1 MKLLNNLYQ
10 VGGTS
15 LSHGFDASAYLL
27 KDARGYLL
35 IDCGTPEGYA
45 QIVQNI
51 RSLGVNPGE
60 IHTILATHG
69 HYDHVGA
76 ANLWRRDFGCR
87 LLVHPLDREQVEAG
101 DSALTSA
108 SLLYGVEAEP
118 TAVDGVLDTGDVF
131 PVEGGSLEVLH
142 TPGHTPGGVTY
153 QIGDALFT
161 GDTLFAHGYGRTD
174 LPGGDFS
181 ALRRSLRRLLHLA
194 GDFRVFPGHSE
205 STTLN
210 HERGIDG

>member
-1 MKLLNNLYQ
+1 MEIQALQ
-10 VGGTS
+10 VGSIPTNCY
-15 LSHGFDASAYLL
+15 LVFDPGRTDALVIDPGDNPERIFAALNGRTPAAVLL
-27 KDARGYLL
+27 
-35 IDCGTPEGYA
+35 
-45 QIVQNI
+45 
-51 RSLGVNPGE
+51 
-60 IHTILATHG
+60 THG
-69 HYDHVGA
+69 HFDHTGALSAFAGVPIYIHEADAPMLSDPHLSVGDGNGDLRPRPVA
-76 ANLWRRDFGCR
+76 TH
-87 LLVHPLDREQVEAG
+87 LLADGEQMHLAGLDIA
-101 DSALTSA
+101 
-108 SLLYGVEAEP
+108 
-118 TAVDGVLDTGDVF
+118 
-131 PVEGGSLEVLH
+131 VLH

>member
-1 MKLLNNLYQ
+1 MEIQALQ
-10 VGGTS
+10 VGSIPTNCYLVFDPGRTDALVIDPGDNPERIFAALNGRTPAAVLLTHVHFDHTGA
-15 LSHGFDASAYLL
+15 LSAFAGVPIYIHEADAPMLSDPHLSVGDGNGDLRPRPA
-27 KDARGYLL
+27 
-35 IDCGTPEGYA
+35 
-45 QIVQNI
+45 
-51 RSLGVNPGE
+51 
-60 IHTILATHG
+60 ATH
-69 HYDHVGA
+69 
-76 ANLWRRDFGCR
+76 
-87 LLVHPLDREQVEAG
+87 LLADGEQLHLAGLDIA
-101 DSALTSA
+101 
-108 SLLYGVEAEP
+108 
-118 TAVDGVLDTGDVF
+118 
-131 PVEGGSLEVLH
+131 VLH

-181 ALRRSLRRLLHLA
+181 ALRRSLRRLLHLE

>member
-1 MKLLNNLYQ
+1 MEIQALQ
-10 VGGTS
+10 VGSIPTNCY
-15 LSHGFDASAYLL
+15 LVFDPGRTDALVIDPGDNPERIFAALNGRTPAAVLL
-27 KDARGYLL
+27 
-35 IDCGTPEGYA
+35 
-45 QIVQNI
+45 
-51 RSLGVNPGE
+51 
-60 IHTILATHG
+60 THG
-69 HYDHVGA
+69 HFDHTGALSAFAGVPIYIHEADAPMLSDPHLSVGDGNGDLRPRPA
-76 ANLWRRDFGCR
+76 ATH
-87 LLVHPLDREQVEAG
+87 LLADGEQLHLAGLDLA
-101 DSALTSA
+101 
-108 SLLYGVEAEP
+108 
-118 TAVDGVLDTGDVF
+118 
-131 PVEGGSLEVLH
+131 VLH

>member
-1 MKLLNNLYQ
+1 MEIQALQ
-10 VGGTS
+10 VGSIPTNCY
-15 LSHGFDASAYLL
+15 LVFDPGRTDALVIDPGDNPERIFAALNGRMPAAVLL
-27 KDARGYLL
+27 
-35 IDCGTPEGYA
+35 
-45 QIVQNI
+45 
-51 RSLGVNPGE
+51 
-60 IHTILATHG
+60 THG
-69 HYDHVGA
+69 HFDHTGALSAFAGVPIYIHEADAPMLSDPHLSVGDGNGDLRPRPA
-76 ANLWRRDFGCR
+76 ATH
-87 LLVHPLDREQVEAG
+87 LLADGEQLHLAGLDIA
-101 DSALTSA
+101 
-108 SLLYGVEAEP
+108 
-118 TAVDGVLDTGDVF
+118 
-131 PVEGGSLEVLH
+131 VLH

>member
-1 MKLLNNLYQ
+1 MRPAALNGRTPAAVLL
-10 VGGTS
+10 
-15 LSHGFDASAYLL
+15 
-27 KDARGYLL
+27 
-35 IDCGTPEGYA
+35 
-45 QIVQNI
+45 
-51 RSLGVNPGE
+51 
-60 IHTILATHG
+60 THG
-69 HYDHVGA
+69 HFDHTGALSAFAGVPIYIHEADAPMLSDPHLSVGDGNGDLRPRPA
-76 ANLWRRDFGCR
+76 ATH
-87 LLVHPLDREQVEAG
+87 LLADGEQLHLAGLDIA
-101 DSALTSA
+101 
-108 SLLYGVEAEP
+108 
-118 TAVDGVLDTGDVF
+118 
-131 PVEGGSLEVLH
+131 VLH

>member
-1 MKLLNNLYQ
+1 MEIQALQ
-10 VGGTS
+10 VGSIPTNCY
-15 LSHGFDASAYLL
+15 LVFDPGRTDALVIDPGDNPERIFAALNGRTPAAVLL
-27 KDARGYLL
+27 
-35 IDCGTPEGYA
+35 
-45 QIVQNI
+45 
-51 RSLGVNPGE
+51 
-60 IHTILATHG
+60 THG
-69 HYDHVGA
+69 HFDHTGALSAFAGVPIYIHEADAPMLSDPHLSVGDGNGDLRPRPA
-76 ANLWRRDFGCR
+76 ATH
-87 LLVHPLDREQVEAG
+87 LLADGEQMHLAGLDIA
-101 DSALTSA
+101 
-108 SLLYGVEAEP
+108 
-118 TAVDGVLDTGDVF
+118 
-131 PVEGGSLEVLH
+131 VLH

>member
-1 MKLLNNLYQ
+1 MEIQALQ
-10 VGGTS
+10 VGSIPTNCY
-15 LSHGFDASAYLL
+15 LVFDPGRTDALVIDPGDNPERIFAALNGRTPAAVLL
-27 KDARGYLL
+27 
-35 IDCGTPEGYA
+35 
-45 QIVQNI
+45 
-51 RSLGVNPGE
+51 
-60 IHTILATHG
+60 THG
-69 HYDHVGA
+69 HFDHTGALSACEGVPIYIHEADAPMLSDPHLSVGDGNGDLRPRPA
-76 ANLWRRDFGCR
+76 ATH
-87 LLVHPLDREQVEAG
+87 LLADREQLHLAG
-101 DSALTSA
+101 
-108 SLLYGVEAEP
+108 
-118 TAVDGVLDTGDVF
+118 LDIA
-131 PVEGGSLEVLH
+131 VLH

>member
-1 MKLLNNLYQ
+1 MEIQALQ
-10 VGGTS
+10 VGSIPTNCY
-15 LSHGFDASAYLL
+15 LVFDPGRTDALVIDPGDNPERIFAALNGRTPAAVLL
-27 KDARGYLL
+27 
-35 IDCGTPEGYA
+35 
-45 QIVQNI
+45 
-51 RSLGVNPGE
+51 
-60 IHTILATHG
+60 THG
-69 HYDHVGA
+69 HFDHTGALSAFAGMPIYIHEADAPMLSDPHLSVGDGNGDLRPRPA
-76 ANLWRRDFGCR
+76 ATH
-87 LLVHPLDREQVEAG
+87 LLADGEQLHLAGLDIA
-101 DSALTSA
+101 
-108 SLLYGVEAEP
+108 
-118 TAVDGVLDTGDVF
+118 
-131 PVEGGSLEVLH
+131 VLH

>member
-1 MKLLNNLYQ
+1 MEIQALQ
-10 VGGTS
+10 VGSIPTNCY
-15 LSHGFDASAYLL
+15 LVFDPGRTDALVIDPGDNPERIFAALNGRTPAAVLL
-27 KDARGYLL
+27 
-35 IDCGTPEGYA
+35 
-45 QIVQNI
+45 
-51 RSLGVNPGE
+51 
-60 IHTILATHG
+60 THG
-69 HYDHVGA
+69 HFDHTGALSAFAGVPIYIHEADAPMLSDPHLSVGDGNGDLRPRPA
-76 ANLWRRDFGCR
+76 ATH
-87 LLVHPLDREQVEAG
+87 LLADGEQLHLAGLDIA
-101 DSALTSA
+101 
-108 SLLYGVEAEP
+108 
-118 TAVDGVLDTGDVF
+118 
-131 PVEGGSLEVLH
+131 VLH

>member
-1 MKLLNNLYQ
+1 MEIQALQ
-10 VGGTS
+10 VGSIPTNCY
-15 LSHGFDASAYLL
+15 LVFDPGRIDALVIDPGDNPERIFSALNGRTPAAVLL
-27 KDARGYLL
+27 
-35 IDCGTPEGYA
+35 
-45 QIVQNI
+45 
-51 RSLGVNPGE
+51 
-60 IHTILATHG
+60 THG
-69 HYDHVGA
+69 HFDHTGALSAFAGVPIYIHEADAPMLSDPHLSVGDGNGDLRPRPA
-76 ANLWRRDFGCR
+76 ATH
-87 LLVHPLDREQVEAG
+87 LLADGEQLHLAGLDIA
-101 DSALTSA
+101 
-108 SLLYGVEAEP
+108 
-118 TAVDGVLDTGDVF
+118 
-131 PVEGGSLEVLH
+131 VLH

>member
-1 MKLLNNLYQ
+1 MEIQALQ
-10 VGGTS
+10 VGSIPTNCY
-15 LSHGFDASAYLL
+15 LVFDPGRTDALVIDPGDNPERIFAALNGRTPAAVLL
-27 KDARGYLL
+27 
-35 IDCGTPEGYA
+35 
-45 QIVQNI
+45 
-51 RSLGVNPGE
+51 
-60 IHTILATHG
+60 THG
-69 HYDHVGA
+69 HFDHTGALSAFAGVPIYIHEADAPMLSDPHLSVGDGNGDLRPRPA
-76 ANLWRRDFGCR
+76 ATH
-87 LLVHPLDREQVEAG
+87 LLADGEQLHLAGLDIA
-101 DSALTSA
+101 
-108 SLLYGVEAEP
+108 
-118 TAVDGVLDTGDVF
+118 
-131 PVEGGSLEVLH
+131 VLH

-161 GDTLFAHGYGRTD
+161 GDTLCSHGYGRTD

>member
-1 MKLLNNLYQ
+1 MEIQALQ
-10 VGGTS
+10 VGSIPTNCY
-15 LSHGFDASAYLL
+15 LVFDPGRTDALVIDPGDNPERIFAALNGRAPAALL
-27 KDARGYLL
+27 L
-35 IDCGTPEGYA
+35 
-45 QIVQNI
+45 
-51 RSLGVNPGE
+51 
-60 IHTILATHG
+60 THG
-69 HYDHVGA
+69 HFDHTGALSAFAGVPIYIHEADAPMLSDPHLSVGDGNGDLRPRPA
-76 ANLWRRDFGCR
+76 ATH
-87 LLVHPLDREQVEAG
+87 LLADGEQLHLAGLDIA
-101 DSALTSA
+101 
-108 SLLYGVEAEP
+108 
-118 TAVDGVLDTGDVF
+118 
-131 PVEGGSLEVLH
+131 VLH

>member
-1 MKLLNNLYQ
+1 MEIQALQ
-10 VGGTS
+10 VGSIPTNCY
-15 LSHGFDASAYLL
+15 LVFDPGRTDALVIDPGDNPERIFAALNGRTPAAVLL
-27 KDARGYLL
+27 
-35 IDCGTPEGYA
+35 
-45 QIVQNI
+45 
-51 RSLGVNPGE
+51 
-60 IHTILATHG
+60 THG
-69 HYDHVGA
+69 HFDHTGALSAFAGVPIYIHEADAPMLSDPHLSVGDGNGDLRPRPA
-76 ANLWRRDFGCR
+76 ATH
-87 LLVHPLDREQVEAG
+87 LLADGEQMHLAGLDIA
-101 DSALTSA
+101 
-108 SLLYGVEAEP
+108 
-118 TAVDGVLDTGDVF
+118 
-131 PVEGGSLEVLH
+131 VLH
-142 TPGHTPGGVTY
+142 TPGHTPGGLTY

>member
-1 MKLLNNLYQ
+1 MLSDPHLS
-10 VGGTS
+10 VGDGNGD
-15 LSHGFDASAYLL
+15 LRPRPA
-27 KDARGYLL
+27 
-35 IDCGTPEGYA
+35 
-45 QIVQNI
+45 
-51 RSLGVNPGE
+51 
-60 IHTILATHG
+60 ATH
-69 HYDHVGA
+69 
-76 ANLWRRDFGCR
+76 
-87 LLVHPLDREQVEAG
+87 LLADGEQLHLAGLDIA
-101 DSALTSA
+101 
-108 SLLYGVEAEP
+108 
-118 TAVDGVLDTGDVF
+118 
-131 PVEGGSLEVLH
+131 VLH

>member
-1 MKLLNNLYQ
+1 MEIQALQ
-10 VGGTS
+10 VGSIPTNCY
-15 LSHGFDASAYLL
+15 LVFDPGRTDALVIDPGDNPERIFAALNGRTPAAVLL
-27 KDARGYLL
+27 
-35 IDCGTPEGYA
+35 
-45 QIVQNI
+45 
-51 RSLGVNPGE
+51 
-60 IHTILATHG
+60 THG
-69 HYDHVGA
+69 HFDHTGALSAFAGVPIYIHEADAPMLSDPHLSVGDGNGDLRPRPA
-76 ANLWRRDFGCR
+76 ATH
-87 LLVHPLDREQVEAG
+87 LLADGEQLHLAGLDIA
-101 DSALTSA
+101 
-108 SLLYGVEAEP
+108 
-118 TAVDGVLDTGDVF
+118 
-131 PVEGGSLEVLH
+131 VLH

-210 HERGIDG
+210 YERGIDG

>member
-1 MKLLNNLYQ
+1 MEIQALQ
-10 VGGTS
+10 VGSIPTNCY
-15 LSHGFDASAYLL
+15 LVFDPGRTDALVIDPGDNPERIFAALNGRTPAAVLL
-27 KDARGYLL
+27 
-35 IDCGTPEGYA
+35 
-45 QIVQNI
+45 
-51 RSLGVNPGE
+51 
-60 IHTILATHG
+60 THG
-69 HYDHVGA
+69 HFDHTGALSAFAGVPIYIHEADAPMLSDPHLSVGDGNGDLRPRPA
-76 ANLWRRDFGCR
+76 ATH
-87 LLVHPLDREQVEAG
+87 LLADGEQMHLAGLDLA
-101 DSALTSA
+101 
-108 SLLYGVEAEP
+108 
-118 TAVDGVLDTGDVF
+118 
-131 PVEGGSLEVLH
+131 VLH

>member
-1 MKLLNNLYQ
+1 MEIQALQ
-10 VGGTS
+10 VGSIPTNCY
-15 LSHGFDASAYLL
+15 LVFDPGRTDALVIDPGDNPERIFAALNGRTPAAVLL
-27 KDARGYLL
+27 
-35 IDCGTPEGYA
+35 
-45 QIVQNI
+45 
-51 RSLGVNPGE
+51 
-60 IHTILATHG
+60 THG
-69 HYDHVGA
+69 HFDHTGALSAFAGVPIYIHEADAPMLSDSHLSVGDGNGDLRPRPA
-76 ANLWRRDFGCR
+76 ATH
-87 LLVHPLDREQVEAG
+87 LLADGEQMHLAGLDIA
-101 DSALTSA
+101 
-108 SLLYGVEAEP
+108 
-118 TAVDGVLDTGDVF
+118 
-131 PVEGGSLEVLH
+131 VLH

>member
-1 MKLLNNLYQ
+1 MEIQALQ
-10 VGGTS
+10 VGSIPTNCY
-15 LSHGFDASAYLL
+15 LVFDPGRADALVIDPGDNPERIFAALNGRTPAAVLL
-27 KDARGYLL
+27 
-35 IDCGTPEGYA
+35 
-45 QIVQNI
+45 
-51 RSLGVNPGE
+51 
-60 IHTILATHG
+60 THG
-69 HYDHVGA
+69 HFDHTGALSAFAGVPIYIHEADAPMLSDPHLSVGDGNGDLRPRPA
-76 ANLWRRDFGCR
+76 ATH
-87 LLVHPLDREQVEAG
+87 LLADGEQLHLAGLDIA
-101 DSALTSA
+101 
-108 SLLYGVEAEP
+108 
-118 TAVDGVLDTGDVF
+118 
-131 PVEGGSLEVLH
+131 VLH

>member
-1 MKLLNNLYQ
+1 MEIQALQ
-10 VGGTS
+10 VGSIPTNCY
-15 LSHGFDASAYLL
+15 LVFDPGRTDALVIDPGDNPERIFAALNGRTPAAVLL
-27 KDARGYLL
+27 
-35 IDCGTPEGYA
+35 
-45 QIVQNI
+45 
-51 RSLGVNPGE
+51 
-60 IHTILATHG
+60 THG
-69 HYDHVGA
+69 HFDHTGALSAFAGVPIYIHEADAPMLSDSHLSVGDGNGDLRPRPA
-76 ANLWRRDFGCR
+76 ATH
-87 LLVHPLDREQVEAG
+87 LLADGEQLHLAGLDIA
-101 DSALTSA
+101 
-108 SLLYGVEAEP
+108 
-118 TAVDGVLDTGDVF
+118 
-131 PVEGGSLEVLH
+131 VLH

>member
-1 MKLLNNLYQ
+1 M
-10 VGGTS
+10 
-15 LSHGFDASAYLL
+15 
-27 KDARGYLL
+27 
-35 IDCGTPEGYA
+35 
-45 QIVQNI
+45 
-51 RSLGVNPGE
+51 
-60 IHTILATHG
+60 
-69 HYDHVGA
+69 
-76 ANLWRRDFGCR
+76 
-87 LLVHPLDREQVEAG
+87 
-101 DSALTSA
+101 
-108 SLLYGVEAEP
+108 
-118 TAVDGVLDTGDVF
+118 
-131 PVEGGSLEVLH
+131 
-142 TPGHTPGGVTY
+142 TY

>member
-1 MKLLNNLYQ
+1 MEIQALQ
-10 VGGTS
+10 VGSIPTNCY
-15 LSHGFDASAYLL
+15 LVFDPGRTDALVIDPGDNPERIFAALNGRTPAAVLL
-27 KDARGYLL
+27 
-35 IDCGTPEGYA
+35 
-45 QIVQNI
+45 
-51 RSLGVNPGE
+51 
-60 IHTILATHG
+60 THG
-69 HYDHVGA
+69 HFDHTGALSAFAGVPIYIHEADAPMLSDPHLSVGDGNGDLRPRPA
-76 ANLWRRDFGCR
+76 ATH
-87 LLVHPLDREQVEAG
+87 LLADGEQLHLAGLDIA
-101 DSALTSA
+101 
-108 SLLYGVEAEP
+108 
-118 TAVDGVLDTGDVF
+118 
-131 PVEGGSLEVLH
+131 VLH

-153 QIGDALFT
+153 QTGDALFT

>member
-1 MKLLNNLYQ
+1 MEIQALQ
-10 VGGTS
+10 VGSIPTNCY
-15 LSHGFDASAYLL
+15 LVFDPARTDALVIDPGDNPERIFAALNGRTPAAVLL
-27 KDARGYLL
+27 
-35 IDCGTPEGYA
+35 
-45 QIVQNI
+45 
-51 RSLGVNPGE
+51 
-60 IHTILATHG
+60 THG
-69 HYDHVGA
+69 HFDHTGALSAFAGVPIYIHEADAPMLSDPHLSVGDGNGDLRPRPA
-76 ANLWRRDFGCR
+76 ATH
-87 LLVHPLDREQVEAG
+87 LLTDGEQLHLAGLDIA
-101 DSALTSA
+101 A
-108 SLLYGVEAEP
+108 
-118 TAVDGVLDTGDVF
+118 
-131 PVEGGSLEVLH
+131 LH

>member
-1 MKLLNNLYQ
+1 MEIQALQ
-10 VGGTS
+10 VGSIPTNCY
-15 LSHGFDASAYLL
+15 LVFDPARTDALVIDPGDNPERIFAALNGRTPAAVLL
-27 KDARGYLL
+27 
-35 IDCGTPEGYA
+35 
-45 QIVQNI
+45 
-51 RSLGVNPGE
+51 
-60 IHTILATHG
+60 THG
-69 HYDHVGA
+69 HFDHTGALSAFAGEPIYIHEADAPMLSDPHLSVGDGNGDLRPRPA
-76 ANLWRRDFGCR
+76 ATH
-87 LLVHPLDREQVEAG
+87 LLADGEQLHLAGLDIA
-101 DSALTSA
+101 
-108 SLLYGVEAEP
+108 
-118 TAVDGVLDTGDVF
+118 
-131 PVEGGSLEVLH
+131 VLH

>member
-1 MKLLNNLYQ
+1 MEIQALQ
-10 VGGTS
+10 VGSIPTNCY
-15 LSHGFDASAYLL
+15 LVFDPGRTDALVIDPGDNPERIFAALNGRTPAAVLL
-27 KDARGYLL
+27 
-35 IDCGTPEGYA
+35 
-45 QIVQNI
+45 
-51 RSLGVNPGE
+51 
-60 IHTILATHG
+60 THG
-69 HYDHVGA
+69 HFDHTGALSAFAGVPIYIHEADASMLSDPHLSVGDGNGDLRLRPA
-76 ANLWRRDFGCR
+76 ATH
-87 LLVHPLDREQVEAG
+87 LLADGEQLHLAGLDIA
-101 DSALTSA
+101 
-108 SLLYGVEAEP
+108 
-118 TAVDGVLDTGDVF
+118 
-131 PVEGGSLEVLH
+131 VLH

>member
-1 MKLLNNLYQ
+1 MEIQALQ
-10 VGGTS
+10 VGSIPTNCY
-15 LSHGFDASAYLL
+15 LVFDPGRTDALVIDPGDNPERIFAALNGRTPAAVLL
-27 KDARGYLL
+27 
-35 IDCGTPEGYA
+35 
-45 QIVQNI
+45 
-51 RSLGVNPGE
+51 
-60 IHTILATHG
+60 THG
-69 HYDHVGA
+69 HFDHTGALSAFAGVPIYIHEADAPMLSDPHLSVGDGNGDLRPRPA
-76 ANLWRRDFGCR
+76 ATH
-87 LLVHPLDREQVEAG
+87 LLADGEQLHLAGLDIA
-101 DSALTSA
+101 
-108 SLLYGVEAEP
+108 
-118 TAVDGVLDTGDVF
+118 
-131 PVEGGSLEVLH
+131 VLH

-181 ALRRSLRRLLHLA
+181 ALRRSLRRLLHLV

>member
-1 MKLLNNLYQ
+1 MEIQALQ
-10 VGGTS
+10 VGSIPTNCY
-15 LSHGFDASAYLL
+15 LVFDPGRTDALVIDPGDNPERICAALNGRTPAAVLL
-27 KDARGYLL
+27 
-35 IDCGTPEGYA
+35 
-45 QIVQNI
+45 
-51 RSLGVNPGE
+51 
-60 IHTILATHG
+60 THG
-69 HYDHVGA
+69 HFDHTGALSAFAGVPIYIHEADAPMLSDPHLSVGDGNGDLRPRPA
-76 ANLWRRDFGCR
+76 ATH
-87 LLVHPLDREQVEAG
+87 LLADGEQLHLAGLDIA
-101 DSALTSA
+101 
-108 SLLYGVEAEP
+108 
-118 TAVDGVLDTGDVF
+118 
-131 PVEGGSLEVLH
+131 VLH

>member
-1 MKLLNNLYQ
+1 MEIQALQ
-10 VGGTS
+10 VGSIPTNCY
-15 LSHGFDASAYLL
+15 LVFDPRRTDALVIDPGDNPERIFAALNGRTPAAVLL
-27 KDARGYLL
+27 
-35 IDCGTPEGYA
+35 
-45 QIVQNI
+45 
-51 RSLGVNPGE
+51 
-60 IHTILATHG
+60 THG
-69 HYDHVGA
+69 HFDHTGALSAFAGVPIYIHEADAPMLSDPHLSVGDGNGDLRPRPA
-76 ANLWRRDFGCR
+76 ATH
-87 LLVHPLDREQVEAG
+87 LLADGEQLHLAGLDIA
-101 DSALTSA
+101 
-108 SLLYGVEAEP
+108 
-118 TAVDGVLDTGDVF
+118 
-131 PVEGGSLEVLH
+131 VLH

-153 QIGDALFT
+153 QIGDVLFT

>member
-1 MKLLNNLYQ
+1 MEIQALQ
-10 VGGTS
+10 VGSIPTNCY
-15 LSHGFDASAYLL
+15 LVFDPGRTDALVIDPGDDPERIFAALNGRTPAAVLL
-27 KDARGYLL
+27 
-35 IDCGTPEGYA
+35 
-45 QIVQNI
+45 
-51 RSLGVNPGE
+51 
-60 IHTILATHG
+60 THG
-69 HYDHVGA
+69 HFDHTGALSAFAGVPIYIHEADAPMLSDPHLSVGDGNGDLRPRPVA
-76 ANLWRRDFGCR
+76 TH
-87 LLVHPLDREQVEAG
+87 LLADGEQMHLAGLDLA
-101 DSALTSA
+101 
-108 SLLYGVEAEP
+108 
-118 TAVDGVLDTGDVF
+118 
-131 PVEGGSLEVLH
+131 VLH

>member
-1 MKLLNNLYQ
+1 MEIQALQ
-10 VGGTS
+10 VGSIPTNCY
-15 LSHGFDASAYLL
+15 LVFDPGRTDALVIDPGDNPERIFAALNGRTPAAVLL
-27 KDARGYLL
+27 
-35 IDCGTPEGYA
+35 
-45 QIVQNI
+45 
-51 RSLGVNPGE
+51 
-60 IHTILATHG
+60 THG
-69 HYDHVGA
+69 HFDHTGALSAFAGVPIYIHEADAPMLSDPHLSVGDGNGDLRPRPA
-76 ANLWRRDFGCR
+76 ATH
-87 LLVHPLDREQVEAG
+87 LLADGEQLHLAGLDIA
-101 DSALTSA
+101 
-108 SLLYGVEAEP
+108 
-118 TAVDGVLDTGDVF
+118 
-131 PVEGGSLEVLH
+131 VLH

-153 QIGDALFT
+153 QIGDTLFT

>member
-1 MKLLNNLYQ
+1 MEIQALQ
-10 VGGTS
+10 VGSIPTNCY
-15 LSHGFDASAYLL
+15 LVFDPGRTDALVIDPGDNPERIFAALNGRTPAAVLL
-27 KDARGYLL
+27 
-35 IDCGTPEGYA
+35 
-45 QIVQNI
+45 
-51 RSLGVNPGE
+51 
-60 IHTILATHG
+60 THG
-69 HYDHVGA
+69 HFDHTGALSAFAGVPIYIHEADAPMLSDPHLSVGDGNGDLRPRPA
-76 ANLWRRDFGCR
+76 ATH
-87 LLVHPLDREQVEAG
+87 LLADGEQLHLAGLDIA
-101 DSALTSA
+101 
-108 SLLYGVEAEP
+108 
-118 TAVDGVLDTGDVF
+118 
-131 PVEGGSLEVLH
+131 VLH

-181 ALRRSLRRLLHLA
+181 AMRRSLRRLLHLA

>member
-1 MKLLNNLYQ
+1 MEIQALQ
-10 VGGTS
+10 VGSIPTNCY
-15 LSHGFDASAYLL
+15 LVFDPGRTDALVIDPGDNPERIFAALNGRTPAAVLL
-27 KDARGYLL
+27 
-35 IDCGTPEGYA
+35 
-45 QIVQNI
+45 
-51 RSLGVNPGE
+51 
-60 IHTILATHG
+60 THG
-69 HYDHVGA
+69 HFDHTGALSAFAGVPIYIHEADAPMLSDPHLSVGDGNGDLRPRPA
-76 ANLWRRDFGCR
+76 ATH
-87 LLVHPLDREQVEAG
+87 LLADGEQLHLAGLDIA
-101 DSALTSA
+101 
-108 SLLYGVEAEP
+108 
-118 TAVDGVLDTGDVF
+118 
-131 PVEGGSLEVLH
+131 VLH

-181 ALRRSLRRLLHLA
+181 ALRRSLRWLLHLA